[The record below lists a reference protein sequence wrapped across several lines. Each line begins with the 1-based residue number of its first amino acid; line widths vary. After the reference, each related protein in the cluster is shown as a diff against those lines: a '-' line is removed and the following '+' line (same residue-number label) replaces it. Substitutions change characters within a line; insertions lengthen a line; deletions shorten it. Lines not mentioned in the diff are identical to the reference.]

1 MSYDDIEIFI
11 TIEVCIAQVVY
22 HLCNGTFVK
31 TWLIRILSNS
41 QFICLLGDSTYCGND
56 KPDKKPHPGVCTF
69 GVWRPGRRGVVA
81 DHFNQDSWRCDLTPK
96 YQLSMFVSCNLH
108 VMTKPAANF
117 TPLLRP
123 IGEISVIDRK
133 NMNHWRSAHLFVAPY
148 IESPWIKVEKS
159 VAQALLDI

>member
-1 MSYDDIEIFI
+1 MIDQNPEQFSIYLSPFQIPPI
-11 TIEVCIAQVVY
+11 VVMTNRIKNPT
-22 HLCNGTFVK
+22 LAFV
-31 TWLIRILSNS
+31 
-41 QFICLLGDSTYCGND
+41 LLEYG
-56 KPDKKPHPGVCTF
+56 
-69 GVWRPGRRGVVA
+69 GRGGRGVVA

-133 NMNHWRSAHLFVAPY
+133 NMNHWRSAHLFIAPY
-148 IESPWIKVEKS
+148 IESP
-159 VAQALLDI
+159 